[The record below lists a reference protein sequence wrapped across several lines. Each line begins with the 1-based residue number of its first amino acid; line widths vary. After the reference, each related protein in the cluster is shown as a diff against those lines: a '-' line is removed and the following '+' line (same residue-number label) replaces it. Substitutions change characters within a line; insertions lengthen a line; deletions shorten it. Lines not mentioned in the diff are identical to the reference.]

1 MDQPRSV
8 LVVEDEPILR
18 MDIVDFLEEAG
29 YNVWEAEDAKHA
41 IDVLVEHGEICLVLT
56 DVDMPGRMDGL
67 KLASYVRDHWPPLKI
82 IVVSGYRQVDDG
94 DMPAETVFFAKPYD
108 PKRIVRTIG
117 TILADT

>member
-82 IVVSGYRQVDDG
+82 IVVSGYRQLDD
-94 DMPAETVFFAKPYD
+94 DDIPPETVFFAKPYD
-108 PKRIVRTIG
+108 PKRIVKTIG